1 MSKSLY
7 SFFNCQNKEEL
18 HQKLLDDDPITQ
30 PLKELFNELAKEK
43 IFELGQ
49 MVSQTYAANFFRNYH
64 LPEENSIHLLLTN
77 TKNYPL
83 AIYQFDNNCDLS
95 VVAESIAKTK
105 SVKGAFLAR
114 GKTDT
119 DLTLEI
125 EGLLDLIG
133 IQLLDHFEITEDGR
147 VYSDSY
153 NMEVLPPGEYKT
165 SQKDLPLIDSKSNVK
180 GERYNHF
187 ELDNEITKLGF
198 EDEVLMV
205 SEELNEFR
213 RYHALKTLIG
223 ENISNEQM
231 IMKHFKVAL
240 QDLSNEHLY
249 IATFDEKYDI
259 QKIHNISIGGV
270 SSTILEPMAVLN
282 HLYVDKTEGFF
293 IVHNHPSGFPDPS
306 EADIGSTQRFVEL
319 AKITNKQLAEH
330 YIVAGVGTT
339 KISEEHRFDYDFN
352 RIKQNARK
360 MIADRNAK
368 DVMTIN
374 KKLKNAQN
382 HAQNC
387 KGEQLTLDFKN
398 EPER

>member
-133 IQLLDHFEITEDGR
+133 IQLLDHFEMTEDGR

-153 NMEVLPPGEYKT
+153 NM
-165 SQKDLPLIDSKSNVK
+165 
-180 GERYNHF
+180 
-187 ELDNEITKLGF
+187 
-198 EDEVLMV
+198 
-205 SEELNEFR
+205 
-213 RYHALKTLIG
+213 
-223 ENISNEQM
+223 
-231 IMKHFKVAL
+231 
-240 QDLSNEHLY
+240 
-249 IATFDEKYDI
+249 
-259 QKIHNISIGGV
+259 
-270 SSTILEPMAVLN
+270 
-282 HLYVDKTEGFF
+282 
-293 IVHNHPSGFPDPS
+293 
-306 EADIGSTQRFVEL
+306 
-319 AKITNKQLAEH
+319 
-330 YIVAGVGTT
+330 
-339 KISEEHRFDYDFN
+339 
-352 RIKQNARK
+352 
-360 MIADRNAK
+360 
-368 DVMTIN
+368 
-374 KKLKNAQN
+374 
-382 HAQNC
+382 
-387 KGEQLTLDFKN
+387 
-398 EPER
+398 